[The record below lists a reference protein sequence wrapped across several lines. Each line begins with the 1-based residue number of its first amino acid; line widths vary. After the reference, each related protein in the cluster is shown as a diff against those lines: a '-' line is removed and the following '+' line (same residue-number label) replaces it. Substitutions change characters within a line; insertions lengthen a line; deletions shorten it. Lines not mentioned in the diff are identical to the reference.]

1 MATRALLHKNKL
13 KEFEIWLEK
22 QGYMILT
29 TSQNPYEVLRAR
41 KDKDTVIIYC
51 KLAAKERLSVM
62 DKDYALIRRFI
73 KQQLN

>member
-13 KEFEIWLEK
+13 KELKIWLEK
-22 QGYMILT
+22 QGYMILA
-29 TSQNPYEVLRAR
+29 TSKNPYEVLRAR

-51 KLAAKERLSVM
+51 KLAAREHLSVM

-73 KQQLN
+73 KQQVN